1 MKIYSKKK
9 VLWFLIIYMEY
20 KIFIFKIKLKFVGIM
35 KYNFIIRW
43 RVNMILKDVLKS
55 EWFMLRLKVLAVV
68 VIGGRRLDWG
78 FRRKWEGN
86 YFVMVRLYRFRIL
99 IFKNFCV

>member
-1 MKIYSKKK
+1 
-9 VLWFLIIYMEY
+9 MEY
-20 KIFIFKIKLKFVGIM
+20 RIFIFKIKLKFVGIM
-35 KYNFIIRW
+35 KCNFIIRW

>member
-1 MKIYSKKK
+1 
-9 VLWFLIIYMEY
+9 MEY
-20 KIFIFKIKLKFVGIM
+20 KIFIFKIIKLKFVGIM